1 MTVIT
6 ISRQLGTH
14 GEEIA
19 SRVAQALQLR
29 LIDAATINRAAQRA
43 GVPQMALAELEHEG
57 ERGLANQMLKALRT
71 MPSLRSS
78 VSFAVPVATEESAA
92 APSISPLTIPFAGL
106 FSPTVPPISA
116 SLESYVRM
124 VGLVIR
130 GLAHEG
136 NVLLVGRG
144 AQVLLKNHP
153 GALHVQIVAPLV
165 YRVHV
170 VMERTELD
178 RRAAQSRVR
187 ASDRA
192 RFDYLRRYHDVDWL
206 DPTLYHLVLNTGRM
220 SIAMAADLIIAAQ
233 QAASQRADSNE
244 VGETNEEH
252 V

>member
-1 MTVIT
+1 
-6 ISRQLGTH
+6 
-14 GEEIA
+14 
-19 SRVAQALQLR
+19 
-29 LIDAATINRAAQRA
+29 
-43 GVPQMALAELEHEG
+43 LEHEG

-71 MPSLRSS
+71 MPSLRGG
-78 VSFAVPVATEESAA
+78 VSFGVLAATEESAA
-92 APSISPLTIPFAGL
+92 TPKISPLTIPFAGL

-136 NVLLVGRG
+136 NVMLVGRG
-144 AQVLLKNHP
+144 AQVLLRNHP
-153 GALHVQIVAPLV
+153 GALHVQIVAPLAH
-165 YRVHV
+165 RVRV
-170 VMERTELD
+170 VMERTEMD

-220 SIAMAADLIIAAQ
+220 SIATAADLIIAAQ
-233 QAASQRADSNE
+233 QAAFQRADPKD
-244 VGETNEEH
+244 VGETHEEH
-252 V
+252 A